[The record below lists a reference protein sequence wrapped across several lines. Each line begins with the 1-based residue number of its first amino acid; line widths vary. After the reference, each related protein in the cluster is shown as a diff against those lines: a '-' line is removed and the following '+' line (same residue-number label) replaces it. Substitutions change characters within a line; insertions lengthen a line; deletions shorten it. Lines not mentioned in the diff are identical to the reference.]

1 MIRLSFIII
10 ANWRVTV
17 ASLSSVITTSPRLRR
32 GQRCHAGWLRRWK
45 TVDGVAS
52 KVMVMV
58 AVLPEEEHRCDS
70 GSVVARLVEVEVEV
84 VVVVAWSVEVA
95 LSTVQEFVCTVLPP
109 SAPEAAV
116 KRRLVVVM
124 VMPVEEVD
132 DTR

>member
-1 MIRLSFIII
+1 
-10 ANWRVTV
+10 
-17 ASLSSVITTSPRLRR
+17 
-32 GQRCHAGWLRRWK
+32 
-45 TVDGVAS
+45 
-52 KVMVMV
+52 MVMV

-84 VVVVAWSVEVA
+84 VVVAWSVEVA

-116 KRRLVVVM
+116 EGRLVVVM